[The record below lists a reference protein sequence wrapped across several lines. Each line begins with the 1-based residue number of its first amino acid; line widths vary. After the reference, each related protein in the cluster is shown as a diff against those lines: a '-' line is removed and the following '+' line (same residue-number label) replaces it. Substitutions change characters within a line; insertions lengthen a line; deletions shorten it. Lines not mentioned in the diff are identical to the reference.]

1 MVSYM
6 TYVPLQIT
14 YTSIVIELGG
24 MGFRVRRSIVNWGG
38 DPSPPRYALTLHNR
52 LVPWT
57 KKSTVFD

>member
-38 DPSPPRYALTLHNR
+38 IPPPLDTPL
-52 LVPWT
+52 L
-57 KKSTVFD
+57 STIV